1 MLALPSHPRNDP
13 TGGAPIG
20 DEKESTKAIVLG
32 VGLKSEG
39 IVSVKSS
46 LNELEDL
53 AATAGWEVVGSITQ
67 LVNKWTPSTLIGT
80 GKVEEIGH
88 IAEECKAHFIIVDH
102 QLTGVQTRNL
112 EEQWKPARVLDRSQI
127 IIEIFAQR
135 ARSYEGKLQV
145 ELAQLLDQLPRQVGA
160 WLGSLSR
167 QGAGIGTRGGGEK
180 AIELDRRQIRKRVD
194 VIRRKLKDVQK
205 NRKQHRSS
213 REKNQIPSFA
223 LIGYTNAG
231 KSSLMNALT
240 QSDVYAQDQLFAT
253 LDPTT
258 RKVYLDEGTH
268 AVLTDTVGFIN
279 KLPHNLIEAFKATLE
294 ESAASDILLHVVDL
308 SNPQMEKQ
316 IEVVD
321 DLIRDFGWDDKPLV
335 HVFNKMDTAPI
346 KNRFRVK
353 QSPRV
358 FVSAHT
364 GDGLDDLK
372 TLMLETLNKMTI
384 SIELF
389 FPMEKKHLIYDL
401 QKDSTSIYKEE
412 SKLGLICKAHVIPGL
427 VKKWQA
433 YRTDLKS
440 SHE

>member
-1 MLALPSHPRNDP
+1 MDQRP
-13 TGGAPIG
+13 
-20 DEKESTKAIVLG
+20 KAIILG
-32 VGLKSEG
+32 VGLKAEG
-39 IVSVKSS
+39 IHEVKSS

-53 AATAGWEVVGSITQ
+53 ATTAGWEVVGSITQ
-67 LVNKWTPSTLIGT
+67 LVNKWTPSTLIGS

-88 IAEECKAHFIIVDH
+88 IADECKAEFVIIDH
-102 QLTGVQTRNL
+102 HLSGVQARNL
-112 EEQWKPARVLDRSQI
+112 EEIWKPARVLDRSQV

-167 QGAGIGTRGGGEK
+167 QGAGIGTRGLGEK

-194 VIRRKLKDVQK
+194 IIKKKLKDVQK

-213 REKNQIPSFA
+213 REKNQVPSFA

-240 QSDVYAQDQLFAT
+240 NAEVYAQDQLFAT

-258 RKVYLDEGTH
+258 RKIFLDEGTH
-268 AVLTDTVGFIN
+268 AVITDTVGFIN

-294 ESAASDILLHVVDL
+294 ESATSDILLHVVDL

-316 IEVVD
+316 VEVVD
-321 DLIRDFGWDDKPLV
+321 NLIHEFGWQDKPII
-335 HVFNKMDTAPI
+335 HVFNKLDSAPI
-346 KNRFRVK
+346 QNRFRVK

-358 FVSAHT
+358 FTSAFT
-364 GDGLDDLK
+364 GDGLDELK
-372 TLMLETLNKMTI
+372 SLMLETLQELTV

-389 FPMEKKHLIYDL
+389 FPLEKKHLIYEL
-401 QKDSTSIYKEE
+401 QRDVTSLYKEE
-412 SKLGLICKAHVIPGL
+412 SQLGFLIKAQMIPSL
-427 VKKWQA
+427 VNKWQQ
-433 YRTDLKS
+433 YRVENSKAN
-440 SHE
+440 

>member
-1 MLALPSHPRNDP
+1 M
-13 TGGAPIG
+13 
-20 DEKESTKAIVLG
+20 
-32 VGLKSEG
+32 GLKNEG
-39 IVSVKSS
+39 ILEVKSS
-46 LNELEDL
+46 LNELEEL
-53 AATAGWEVVGSITQ
+53 TTTAGWEVVGSITQ
-67 LVNKWTPSTLIGT
+67 LVNKWTPATLIGS

-88 IAEECKAHFIIVDH
+88 IAQECGADFVIIDH
-102 QLTGVQTRNL
+102 HLTGVQTRNL
-112 EEQWKPARVLDRSQI
+112 EEHWKPARVLDRSQI

-194 VIRRKLKDVQK
+194 FIRKKLKDVQK

-213 REKNQIPSFA
+213 REKNQVPSFA

-231 KSSLMNALT
+231 KSSLMNAIT
-240 QSDVYAQDQLFAT
+240 EAGVYAEDQLFAT

-258 RKVYLDEGTH
+258 RKVYLDQGTQ

-294 ESAASDILLHVVDL
+294 ESANSDILLHVIDL

-316 IEVVD
+316 IEVVNN
-321 DLIRDFGWDDKPLV
+321 LIREFGWDNKPLI
-335 HVFNKMDTAPI
+335 HVFNKVDSAPI
-346 KNRFRVK
+346 QNRFRVK

-358 FVSAHT
+358 FTSAHT
-364 GDGLDDLK
+364 GEGIEELK
-372 TLMLETLNKMTI
+372 TIMKETLNKLTLAV
-384 SIELF
+384 ELF
-389 FPMEKKHLIYDL
+389 FPLEKKHLLYEL
-401 QKDSTSIYKEE
+401 QKDATSIYKEE
-412 SKLGLICKAHVIPGL
+412 SQLGVLCKAQLVPGL
-427 VKKWQA
+427 VKKWQD
-433 YRTDLKS
+433 YQTEKKP
-440 SHE
+440 

>member
-1 MLALPSHPRNDP
+1 LPALSGHSGDL
-13 TGGAPIG
+13 PI
-20 DEKESTKAIVLG
+20 ETATKQKAIILG

-39 IVSVKSS
+39 IIEVKSS
-46 LNELEDL
+46 LNELEEL
-53 AATAGWEVVGSITQ
+53 TTTAGWEVVGSITQ
-67 LVNKWTPSTLIGT
+67 LVSKWTPATLIGS
-80 GKVEEIGH
+80 GKVAEIGH
-88 IAEECKAHFIIVDH
+88 IAEECQAAFIIVDH
-102 QLTGVQTRNL
+102 HLTGVQTRNL

-167 QGAGIGTRGGGEK
+167 QGAGIGTRGEGEK

-194 VIRRKLKDVQK
+194 VIKRKLKDVQRS
-205 NRKQHRSS
+205 RKQHRSS

-231 KSSLMNALT
+231 KSSLMNKLT
-240 QSDVYAQDQLFAT
+240 QSDVYAKDQLFAT

-258 RKVYLDEGTH
+258 RKVFLDEGTH

-294 ESAASDILLHVVDL
+294 ESAASDILLHVIDL

-316 IEVVD
+316 IAVVD
-321 DLIRDFGWDDKPLV
+321 VLIEEFGWNEKPII
-335 HVFNKMDTAPI
+335 HVFNKLDVAPI
-346 KNRFRVK
+346 QNRFRIQ

-358 FVSAHT
+358 FVSAAT
-364 GDGLDDLK
+364 GEGIEELK
-372 TLMLETLNKMTI
+372 SLMIETLNELTVP
-384 SIELF
+384 IELF
-389 FPMEKKHLIYDL
+389 FPMEKKHLVYEL
-401 QKDSTSIYKEE
+401 QRDATSVYKEE
-412 SKLGLICKAHVIPGL
+412 SQLGLICKAQLIPGL
-427 VKKWQA
+427 VKKWQD
-433 YRTDLKS
+433 YQVCEKR
-440 SHE
+440 

>member
-1 MLALPSHPRNDP
+1 M
-13 TGGAPIG
+13 
-20 DEKESTKAIVLG
+20 
-32 VGLKSEG
+32 GLKNEG
-39 IVSVKSS
+39 IVEVKSS
-46 LNELEDL
+46 LNELEEL
-53 AATAGWEVVGSITQ
+53 ATTAGWEVVGSITQ
-67 LVNKWTPSTLIGT
+67 LVNKWTPSTLIGS

-88 IAEECKAHFIIVDH
+88 IAEECKAQFIIIDH
-102 QLTGVQTRNL
+102 HLTGIQTRNL
-112 EEQWKPARVLDRSQI
+112 EEQWQPARVLDRSQI

-194 VIRRKLKDVQK
+194 VIKRKLKDVQK

-240 QSDVYAQDQLFAT
+240 QAEVYAQDQLFAT

-294 ESAASDILLHVVDL
+294 ESASSDILLHVIDL

-316 IEVVD
+316 ITVVNE
-321 DLIRDFGWDDKPLV
+321 LIKEFGWDEKPII

-346 KNRFRVK
+346 QNRFRVK
-353 QSPRV
+353 QTPRV
-358 FVSAHT
+358 FTSAAT
-364 GDGLDDLK
+364 GEGLDELK
-372 TLMLETLNKMTI
+372 KLMLDTLKQLTV

-389 FPMEKKHLIYDL
+389 FPLEKKHLIYEL
-401 QKDSTSIYKEE
+401 QKDAASIYKEE
-412 SKLGLICKAHVIPGL
+412 SRLGLICKAQIIPSL
-427 VKKWQA
+427 VNKWKEYQVQN
-433 YRTDLKS
+433 
-440 SHE
+440 

>member
-1 MLALPSHPRNDP
+1 M
-13 TGGAPIG
+13 
-20 DEKESTKAIVLG
+20 
-32 VGLKSEG
+32 
-39 IVSVKSS
+39 
-46 LNELEDL
+46 
-53 AATAGWEVVGSITQ
+53 VVGSITQ

-88 IAEECKAHFIIVDH
+88 IAEECKAEFIIIDH
-102 QLTGVQTRNL
+102 HLTGVQTRNL
-112 EEQWKPARVLDRSQI
+112 EEHWKPARVLDRSQI

-167 QGAGIGTRGGGEK
+167 QGAGIGTRGEGEK

-213 REKNQIPSFA
+213 REKNQVPSFA

-231 KSSLMNALT
+231 KSSLMNVLT
-240 QSDVYAQDQLFAT
+240 QSDIYAEDQLFAT

-258 RKVYLDEGTH
+258 RKVFLDEGTH

-294 ESAASDILLHVVDL
+294 ESAASDILLHVIDL

-316 IEVVD
+316 IDVVNN
-321 DLIRDFGWDDKPLV
+321 LIKEFGWDQKPLI

-346 KNRFRVK
+346 QNRFRVK

-358 FVSAHT
+358 FCSAHT
-364 GDGLDDLK
+364 GEGIEDLK
-372 TLMLETLNKMTI
+372 SLMLETLNKLTVP
-384 SIELF
+384 IELF
-389 FPMEKKHLIYDL
+389 FPMEKKHLIYEL

-412 SKLGLICKAHVIPGL
+412 SKLGLVCKAQVIPSL
-427 VKKWQA
+427 IKKWED

-440 SHE
+440 DQ